1 MFAALY
7 KKPFSF
13 LTTWTSAY
21 KNVFDRYKE
30 KLIFWELLVL
40 TRKLLIIAIA
50 LIISS
55 TYIQVFPSF
64 LSLLSNISH

>member
-7 KKPFSF
+7 KKPPSF

-21 KNVFDRYKE
+21 KNVFDRYKP
-30 KLIFWELLVL
+30 KFLFWELLVF
-40 TRKLLIIAIA
+40 TRKMLIIAIA

-55 TYIQVFPSF
+55 TYIQVIPFFIF
-64 LSLLSNISH
+64 LLLKFSQ